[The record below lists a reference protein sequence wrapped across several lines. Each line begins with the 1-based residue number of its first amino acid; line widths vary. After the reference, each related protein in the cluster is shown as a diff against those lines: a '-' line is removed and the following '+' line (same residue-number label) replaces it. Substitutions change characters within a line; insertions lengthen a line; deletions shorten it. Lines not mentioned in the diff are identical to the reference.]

1 MSLQENQHDE
11 DARLETAA
19 AAAGTLKAIAPRI
32 AFRLVVPSLT
42 NPRKDFAEGPLQELA
57 ESIKILDV
65 IEPVILRPL
74 PAARMADTAG
84 MRPRPTHE
92 LVAGERRYRAAQLAG
107 LADIPYVERDL
118 TDAQALEI
126 QLIENVQR
134 DNLKP
139 LEEAAG
145 FRALM
150 DATGISAK
158 DLGAR
163 VNRSRAYVYNTL
175 KLLDLCQESRDALVA
190 GKMDRSHAELLG
202 TVADPKLQLKALKE
216 FTNTGW
222 NERKPSFRE
231 CKDWLERNILLK
243 IKDAPFDTKDAT
255 LIEACGAC
263 ASCPKRTH
271 ADRDMFAAF
280 DGPDMCTD
288 PKCWNDKE
296 ASHVARIKVKAEAEG
311 SQVIVGKE
319 AKKLKERY
327 SDNIKGYVRLDA
339 KHDDGKGNEVTIKK
353 LLGAD
358 APAPIVFVDPDTH
371 KPIKVLPTA
380 VVGQMLKEKGVV
392 KETPAEKNA
401 KHEAALERERL
412 KQQIEDVT
420 RERAI
425 DQVGAKIAEGAVSGF
440 TAPLLRLLLLEQLDD
455 SYRNDPAPLLRL
467 WHLPDH
473 EDYHKRRRTLAAHVS
488 AAPDDQLG
496 ILLLQVL
503 AAKDANHSYMID
515 KEIDYLPQLAI
526 DAGVDLVKLRA
537 EVAIELKPAKGA
549 KKASEPAPPGATS
562 EAAPQGE
569 GAREGTPPAK
579 AGKAARNR
587 AARPAKLSPEEAQLG
602 IAYAMQGN
610 ELGQAEGAQN
620 LGEDLADRGAAQA
633 AAAAIATLPHVDGAV
648 LHVFG
653 SAEIVTHAQIVEL
666 SIEDLAGLTGLEVDQ
681 AEELH
686 ERAKQIAGLAA
697 GWEKVAPNPYRARVL
712 KRHQEREQRNAE
724 SASTDPTPSDQA
736 PSADS
741 KAIDIKAGDQ
751 VRILDTV
758 TDQRRLRWVGKKGAV
773 LGAVGDR
780 GWDVSFAAHGGG
792 RVSFDRSELEVLQ

>member
-1 MSLQENQHDE
+1 MTLQENTHVDQ
-11 DARLETAA
+11 A
-19 AAAGTLKAIAPRI
+19 AAAGDTPPAAPAPRLDL
-32 AFRLVVPSLT
+32 RLLLASRT
-42 NPRKDFAEGPLQELA
+42 NPRKTFPEDKLQELA
-57 ESIKILDV
+57 GSIKAIDV
-65 IEPVILRPL
+65 LQPVLVRPL
-74 PAARMADTAG
+74 PASRLEETAG

-92 LVAGERRYRAAQLAG
+92 LVAGERRMRASQLAG
-107 LADIPYVERDL
+107 LRDIPYVERDL
-118 TDAQALEI
+118 TDAQVLEI
-126 QLIENVQR
+126 QLIENLQR
-134 DNLKP
+134 DDLSP
-139 LEEAAG
+139 LEEAEG
-145 FRALM
+145 FRRLI
-150 DATGISAK
+150 DETGIRK
-158 DLGAR
+158 EDLAAR

-175 KLLDLCQESRDALVA
+175 KLLELCQESREALAA
-190 GKMDRSHAELLG
+190 GKLDRSHAELLG
-202 TVADPKLQLKALKE
+202 TVPDPKLQLKALKE
-216 FTNTGW
+216 FTATGW
-222 NERKPSFRE
+222 NDRKPSFRE

-280 DGPDMCTD
+280 DGADMCTD

-296 ASHVARIKVKAEAEG
+296 AAHVARIKVKAEADG
-311 SQVIVGKE
+311 SEVIVGKA
-319 AKKLKERY
+319 AKKLKQRY
-327 SDNIKGYVRLDA
+327 SDEIKGYVRLDA
-339 KHDDGKGNEVTIKK
+339 KHDDGKGNEVTIRK
-353 LLGAD
+353 LLGSE

-380 VVGQMLKEKGVV
+380 VVGQLLKEKGVV
-392 KETPAEKNA
+392 KETAAEKNA
-401 KHEAALERERL
+401 KHDAAVERERL
-412 KQQIEDVT
+412 KQEIDNVT

-425 DQVGAKIAEGAVSGF
+425 DQVGAKIAAGAVSGF

-455 SYRNDPAPLLRL
+455 SYRNDPAALLRL
-467 WHLPDH
+467 WHLPDN
-473 EDYHKRRRTLAAHVS
+473 EDYHKRRRTLVTHVS

-503 AAKDANHSYMID
+503 ASKDANHSYMID

-537 EVAIELKPAKGA
+537 EVANELKPAKA
-549 KKASEPAPPGATS
+549 TKKAGEPAPPGATS

-569 GAREGTPPAK
+569 GPREGETPAK
-579 AGKAARNR
+579 GGKAARLR

-602 IAYAMQGN
+602 IAYAMQGD
-610 ELGQAEGAQN
+610 ELGQAEELQ
-620 LGEDLADRGAAQA
+620 DLARYEEAERTAAQV
-633 AAAAIATLPHVDGAV
+633 AAAAIATLPHVDAAV
-648 LHVFG
+648 LHILG

-681 AEELH
+681 ASELH
-686 ERAKQIAGLAA
+686 ERAKQLADLKA
-697 GWEKVAPNPYRARVL
+697 GWNQVVAPNPYRARVL
-712 KRHQEREQRNAE
+712 KRHQEREQQKTDSASSSVPAGDQGTNAE
-724 SASTDPTPSDQA
+724 STPPA
-736 PSADS
+736 
-741 KAIDIKAGDQ
+741 IKAGDQ